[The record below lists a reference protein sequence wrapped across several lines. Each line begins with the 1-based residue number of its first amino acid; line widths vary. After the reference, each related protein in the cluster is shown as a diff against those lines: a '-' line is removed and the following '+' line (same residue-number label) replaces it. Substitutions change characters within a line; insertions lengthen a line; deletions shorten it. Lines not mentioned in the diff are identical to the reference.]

1 MGHSIIQRQSSEYYA
16 LKAVRNDMVELRA
29 VRRRNLC
36 ARLVVVLILL
46 ICPAISLCDFGC
58 VARDA
63 CSQMGSHA
71 VSQPIHTTYYY
82 PYRSL
87 DLAHAPTILTLATA
101 SRDLLTPVKSSVQDG
116 FVSLLS
122 LPSIL
127 IP

>member
-1 MGHSIIQRQSSEYYA
+1 M
-16 LKAVRNDMVELRA
+16 
-29 VRRRNLC
+29 
-36 ARLVVVLILL
+36 VVVLILL
-46 ICPAISLCDFGC
+46 ISPAISLCDFEC

-71 VSQPIHTTYYY
+71 VSQLIHTTYYY
-82 PYRSL
+82 SYRSI
-87 DLAHAPTILTLATA
+87 DLAHAPTILTLAAA
-101 SRDLLTPVKSSVQDG
+101 SRGVLTPVKRSVQDG